1 MKILG
6 ISGSLIFNNDDTSAA
21 LLVDGK
27 IVSNYEEERFIRVK
41 HSWGYKFPY
50 ESIKRIL
57 KEK

>member
-50 ESIKRIL
+50 ESIKRIHL
-57 KEK
+57 